1 MKEVSKEL
9 LNQMLVESFNEIL
22 VIQEAYMQANCVM
35 DVTMNEI
42 HVLEAIERLKQPTMA
57 QVSTVMMVTPGTLT
71 TSVKRLV
78 QKGYALRKQDATDKR
93 IYHLSITEKAKR
105 ILAIHDQFHEMMI
118 NGIVNNPEVDLAS
131 VAHTMESLLK
141 FFHQIK
147 KEYVK

>member
-1 MKEVSKEL
+1 MKS
-9 LNQMLVESFNEIL
+9 MYS
-22 VIQEAYMQANCVM
+22 
-35 DVTMNEI
+35 TM
-42 HVLEAIERLKQPTMA
+42 
-57 QVSTVMMVTPGTLT
+57 MMVTPGTLT